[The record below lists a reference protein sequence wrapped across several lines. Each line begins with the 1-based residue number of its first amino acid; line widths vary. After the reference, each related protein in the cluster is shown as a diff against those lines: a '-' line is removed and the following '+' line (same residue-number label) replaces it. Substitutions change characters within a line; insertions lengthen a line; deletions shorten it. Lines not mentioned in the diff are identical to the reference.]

1 MQYLENKTDWEG
13 GVVVVEEPG
22 KTDNAGSVEEGW
34 MSPNRSEDKP
44 GLWVVCARDIEEDD
58 EEDVDSD
65 FFYDDDD
72 DDDDLDDGLDDDFD
86 DDDDFLADD
95 DDL

>member
-1 MQYLENKTDWEG
+1 MQCLENKTDWEG
-13 GVVVVEEPG
+13 GVVVEEPPG
-22 KTDNAGSVEEGW
+22 KTDNMWSVEEVW
-34 MSPNRSEDKP
+34 MSPNRFMDKP
-44 GLWVVCARDIEEDD
+44 ALWVVCARDAEEEDE
-58 EEDVDSD
+58 EEDADSD

-72 DDDDLDDGLDDDFD
+72 DDDLDDDLDDDFD